1 MTVNHSRSFPYQYS
15 ILDPTGNITA
25 LVESPVAICRQPE
38 AAGALMQLHP
48 EVEQVGFVRFYKVG
62 ETGADPAG
70 DAFGRDGIAGELRMA
85 GGEFCGNAS
94 MCAAVL
100 CHLRRQ
106 EEGCRSGQKPGDEI
120 SCMDMPVIRL
130 QVSGA
135 DRPVEVDLSCKPDGS
150 FRAVLEMPP
159 ALDITE
165 DALQLSSLSGQLPV
179 VRMEGISHVI
189 IEENTVFY
197 SLLRDKDMAEAAVR
211 EWCGTLR
218 ADGLGLMFL
227 ESTGDRYKMTP
238 LVYIPGSGTLFWEH
252 SCASGSAAAGM
263 YLARKYGRTVSA
275 ELWEPG
281 GILRTESD
289 PESGTTKLEGT
300 VRVVGHSRET

>member
-38 AAGALMQLHP
+38 AADALMQLHP

-62 ETGADPAG
+62 ETGAHPAVG
-70 DAFGRDGIAGELRMA
+70 SFARDGIAGELRMA

-106 EEGCRSGQKPGDEI
+106 EEGCRNGQNPGEEA
-120 SCMDMPVIRL
+120 SCMDMTMIRL

-135 DRPVEVDLSCKPDGS
+135 DKPVEVSLSRESDGS

-159 ALDITE
+159 ALGITE
-165 DALQLSSLSGQLPV
+165 DAFQLSSLSGQLPV

-197 SLLRDKDMAEAAVR
+197 GLLRDKDLAEAAVR

-227 ESTGDRYKMTP
+227 ENTKDGYKLTP

-252 SCASGSAAAGM
+252 SCASGSAAAGI
-263 YLARKYGRTVSA
+263 YLARKYGRKVNA

-281 GILRTESD
+281 GILRAESE
-289 PESGTTKLEGT
+289 PGSGTTKLEGT
-300 VRVVGHSRET
+300 VRIAGHYRGN